1 MNTIVFAGVL
11 ENCTGVNKGDSFNHS
26 HGLGSAHPPI
36 RNLWRQSSGN
46 TTSPGTHASELS
58 AADHR
63 ASVDEPEFSDAGR
76 SISDDVKE
84 LREGS
89 MTYLDR
95 PGGLGASPG

>member
-1 MNTIVFAGVL
+1 MNTIALAGVL
-11 ENCTGVNKGDSFNHS
+11 ENCTGVDRGDSLNHS

-36 RNLWRQSSGN
+36 RNLRRQSPGN

-58 AADHR
+58 AADRR
-63 ASVDEPEFSDAGR
+63 ASVDEPEFSDALR
-76 SISDDVKE
+76 VISADVKD

-89 MTYLDR
+89 MTHLAR